1 MLSFQNGADQ
11 VSEGIM
17 LYGLYDMQH
26 AALYPARV
34 LAEATQNA
42 LQNPFVFASYTQL
55 GRTIA
60 AGAEL
65 FERTTR
71 RFGKP
76 AFGLSVTRINGDDVA
91 VREVT
96 VLSKPFCNLIHF
108 ERATDEVHPTVLV
121 VAPMSGH
128 YATLLRG
135 TVEALLPEHDVY
147 ITDWLDARTVPLS
160 GGSFDLEDYITYV
173 MAFLAHLGPHTH
185 VIAVCQ
191 PTVPVLCA
199 VSLMAQDKDPNQPAS
214 MVLMGGPVDTTASP
228 TVVTKL
234 ATTKPL
240 EWFERTVI
248 QSVPA
253 YYAGGFRQVYP
264 GFIQLTGFMSMN
276 LDRHVNAHMKLFEHL
291 MRGDGDSAEQHRE
304 FYDEYLSVMDLPAEF
319 FLQTVSRVF
328 QQHALPRGVMT
339 WKGRT
344 VDPSAIRHT
353 ALLTVEGEMD
363 DISAPGQTRAAH
375 RLCGNIPAE
384 KHADHLQEGVGHYG
398 IFNGRRWREQIF
410 PKVRDFIL
418 THDTTGRFTWR
429 AAG

>member
-1 MLSFQNGADQ
+1 
-11 VSEGIM
+11 M

-42 LQNPFVFASYTQL
+42 FQNPFSPASYTRL

-76 AFGLSVTRINGDDVA
+76 AFGLSVTTINGDDVA
-91 VREVT
+91 VSEVP
-96 VLSKPFCNLIHF
+96 VLSKPFCTLVHF

-160 GGSFDLEDYITYV
+160 RGSFDLEDYITYV
-173 MAFLAHLGPHTH
+173 MAFLAHLGPQTH

-199 VSLMAQDKDPNQPAS
+199 ISLMA
-214 MVLMGGPVDTTASP
+214 
-228 TVVTKL
+228 
-234 ATTKPL
+234 
-240 EWFERTVI
+240 
-248 QSVPA
+248 
-253 YYAGGFRQVYP
+253 
-264 GFIQLTGFMSMN
+264 
-276 LDRHVNAHMKLFEHL
+276 
-291 MRGDGDSAEQHRE
+291 
-304 FYDEYLSVMDLPAEF
+304 
-319 FLQTVSRVF
+319 
-328 QQHALPRGVMT
+328 
-339 WKGRT
+339 
-344 VDPSAIRHT
+344 
-353 ALLTVEGEMD
+353 
-363 DISAPGQTRAAH
+363 
-375 RLCGNIPAE
+375 
-384 KHADHLQEGVGHYG
+384 
-398 IFNGRRWREQIF
+398 
-410 PKVRDFIL
+410 
-418 THDTTGRFTWR
+418 
-429 AAG
+429 

>member
-1 MLSFQNGADQ
+1 MR
-11 VSEGIM
+11 GIL
-17 LYGLYDMQH
+17 LYQLYDLQH
-26 AALYPARV
+26 AALYPARL

-42 LQNPFVFASYTQL
+42 FQNPFSPASYTRL

-76 AFGLSVTRINGDDVA
+76 AFGLSVTRVNGDDVA
-91 VREVT
+91 VREVP
-96 VLSKPFCNLIHF
+96 VLPKPFCNLVHF

-160 GGSFDLEDYITYV
+160 RGSFDLEDYITYV
-173 MAFLAHLGPHTH
+173 MEFLGHLGPHTH

-199 VSLMAQDKDPNQPAS
+199 VSLMAQNNDPNQPAT
-214 MVLMGGPVDTTASP
+214 MVLMGGPIDTTAAP
-228 TVVTKL
+228 TVVTNWRPQAAGMVRAHRHPVGAGL
-234 ATTKPL
+234 LSRRLPPGLSRLHPADRFHVDEPRPARGRSR
-240 EWFERTVI
+240 EAVRTPGHGGWR
-248 QSVPA
+248 QCRPA
-253 YYAGGFRQVYP
+253 PQ
-264 GFIQLTGFMSMN
+264 
-276 LDRHVNAHMKLFEHL
+276 
-291 MRGDGDSAEQHRE
+291 
-304 FYDEYLSVMDLPAEF
+304 FYDEYPLRHGHAG
-319 FLQTVSRVF
+319 RVF
-328 QQHALPRGVMT
+328 PANRLHRFPAARAASRNHDMEGPE
-339 WKGRT
+339 

-375 RLCGNIPAE
+375 RSCANIPAE
-384 KHADHLQEGVGHYG
+384 KRGDHLQKGVGHYG
-398 IFNGRRWREQIF
+398 IFNGRRWREQIL
-410 PKVRDFIL
+410 PRVRDFIL
-418 THDTTGRFTWR
+418 THDTSGRFEAPVAPSV
-429 AAG
+429 AAE

>member
-1 MLSFQNGADQ
+1 
-11 VSEGIM
+11 M

-42 LQNPFVFASYTQL
+42 FQNPFSPASYTRL

-76 AFGLSVTRINGDDVA
+76 AFGLSVTKINGDDVA
-91 VREVT
+91 VREVP
-96 VLSKPFCNLIHF
+96 VLSKPFCTLVHF
-108 ERATDEVHPTVLV
+108 ERSTDEVHPTVLV
-121 VAPMSGH
+121 VAPLSSH

-160 GGSFDLEDYITYV
+160 RGSFDLEDYITYV
-173 MAFLAHLGPHTH
+173 MAFLAHLGPQTH

-199 VSLMAQDKDPNQPAS
+199 VSLMAQNNDPNQPAS
-214 MVLMGGPVDTTASP
+214 MVLMGGPIDTTASP
-228 TVVTKL
+228 TVVTEL

-248 QSVPA
+248 ESVPA
-253 YYAGGFRQVYP
+253 YYPGGFRRVYP

-276 LDRHVNAHMKLFEHL
+276 LDRHVDAHVKLFQHL
-291 MRGDGDSAEQHRE
+291 VRGDGDSAEQHRH

-319 FLQTVSRVF
+319 FLQTVCRIF
-328 QQHALPRGVMT
+328 QQHALPRGTMT
-339 WKGRT
+339 WKGQT
-344 VDPSAIRHT
+344 VDPAAIRHT

-375 RLCGNIPAE
+375 RLCRNIPVE
-384 KHADHLQEGVGHYG
+384 KHADHLQKGVGHYG
-398 IFNGRRWREQIF
+398 IFNGRRWREQIL
-410 PKVRDFIL
+410 PRVRDFIL
-418 THDTTGRFTWR
+418 THDTGGRFTSPT
-429 AAG
+429 AQATE

>member
-1 MLSFQNGADQ
+1 MR
-11 VSEGIM
+11 
-17 LYGLYDMQH
+17 H

-42 LQNPFVFASYTQL
+42 FQNPFSPASYTHF

-76 AFGLSVTRINGDDVA
+76 AFGLSVTKVNGDDVA
-91 VREVT
+91 VREVP
-96 VLSKPFCNLIHF
+96 VLSKPFCNLVHF

-147 ITDWLDARTVPLS
+147 VTDWLDARTVPLS
-160 GGSFDLEDYITYV
+160 RGSFDLEDYITYV
-173 MAFLAHLGPHTH
+173 MEFLVHLGPHTH

-199 VSLMAQDKDPNQPAS
+199 VSLMAQNNDPNQPAS
-214 MVLMGGPVDTTASP
+214 MVLMGGPIDTTAAP
-228 TVVTKL
+228 TVVTEL

-253 YYAGGFRQVYP
+253 YYPGGFRRVYP

-276 LDRHVNAHMKLFEHL
+276 LDRHIDAHVKLFEHL
-291 MRGDGDSAEQHRE
+291 VRGDGDSAEQHRQ
-304 FYDEYLSVMDLPAEF
+304 FYDEYLSFRALSPDF
-319 FLQTVSRVF
+319 F
-328 QQHALPRGVMT
+328 QQAVPRFFRPHAPPRAPRT
-339 WKGRT
+339 GRGRR
-344 VDPSAIRHT
+344 VDPAAIRHT
-353 ALLTVEGEMD
+353 ALLTIEGEMD
-363 DISAPGQTRAAH
+363 DISAPGQTR
-375 RLCGNIPAE
+375 
-384 KHADHLQEGVGHYG
+384 
-398 IFNGRRWREQIF
+398 
-410 PKVRDFIL
+410 
-418 THDTTGRFTWR
+418 
-429 AAG
+429 

>member
-1 MLSFQNGADQ
+1 
-11 VSEGIM
+11 V

-34 LAEATQNA
+34 LAEATQNVF
-42 LQNPFVFASYTQL
+42 QNPFMPASYMCL

-76 AFGLSVTRINGDDVA
+76 AFSLSVTTINGDDVA
-91 VREVT
+91 VREIP
-96 VLSKPFCNLIHF
+96 VLSKPFCTLVHF

-160 GGSFDLEDYITYV
+160 HGSFDLEDYITYV
-173 MAFLAHLGPHTH
+173 MEFLAHLGPHTH

-199 VSLMAQDKDPNQPAS
+199 VSLMAQINDPNQPAS
-214 MVLMGGPVDTTASP
+214 MVLMGGPIDTTAAP
-228 TVVTKL
+228 TVITEL
-234 ATTKPL
+234 AITKPL

-248 QSVPA
+248 QAVPA
-253 YYAGGFRQVYP
+253 YYPGGFRQVYP

-276 LDRHVNAHMKLFEHL
+276 LDRHVGAHVKLFEHL
-291 MRGDGDSAEQHRE
+291 VRGDGDSAEQHRK
-304 FYDEYLSVMDLPAEF
+304 FYDEYLSVMDMPAEF
-319 FLQTVSRVF
+319 FLQTVSRIF
-328 QQHALPRGVMT
+328 QQHALPRGTMT
-339 WKGRT
+339 WKGLR

-363 DISAPGQTRAAH
+363 DISAPGQTHAAH
-375 RLCGNIPAE
+375 QLCNNIPTE
-384 KHADHLQEGVGHYG
+384 KQAHHLQKGVGHYG
-398 IFNGRRWREQIF
+398 IFNGRRWREQIL
-410 PKVRDFIL
+410 PRVRDFIL
-418 THDTTGRFTWR
+418 MHDTTKRFTSP
-429 AAG
+429 AAQAAE

>member
-1 MLSFQNGADQ
+1 
-11 VSEGIM
+11 M
-17 LYGLYDMQH
+17 LYQLYDLQH
-26 AALYPARV
+26 AAWYPVTPYGGSHPERFSEPV
-34 LAEATQNA
+34 LSRI
-42 LQNPFVFASYTQL
+42 LHPRL

-76 AFGLSVTRINGDDVA
+76 AFGLSVTKVNGDDVA
-91 VREVT
+91 VREVP
-96 VLSKPFCNLIHF
+96 VLPKPFCNLVHF

-147 ITDWLDARTVPLS
+147 ITDWLDARKVPLS
-160 GGSFDLEDYITYV
+160 RGYFDLEDYITYV
-173 MAFLAHLGPHTH
+173 MEFMGHLGPHTH

-199 VSLMAQDKDPNQPAS
+199 VSLMAQNNDPNQPAC
-214 MVLMGGPVDTTASP
+214 MVLMGGPIDTTAAP
-228 TVVTKL
+228 TVVTEL

-240 EWFERTVI
+240 GWFERTVI

-253 YYAGGFRQVYP
+253 YYPGGFRQVYP

-276 LDRHVNAHMKLFEHL
+276 LDRHVDAHVKLFQHL
-291 MRGDGDSAEQHRE
+291 VTGMATVPSSTVNSMTSI
-304 FYDEYLSVMDLPAEF
+304 LSVMDLPAEF
-319 FLQTVSRVF
+319 FLQTVSHVF
-328 QQHALPRGVMT
+328 QQHALPSGTMT
-339 WKGRT
+339 WKGQR

-353 ALLTVEGEMD
+353 AMLTVEGELD

-375 RLCGNIPAE
+375 RSCPAFRRRSGRPPSE
-384 KHADHLQEGVGHYG
+384 RRRPLRHFQWPPLARADPAKG
-398 IFNGRRWREQIF
+398 
-410 PKVRDFIL
+410 
-418 THDTTGRFTWR
+418 
-429 AAG
+429 A

>member
-1 MLSFQNGADQ
+1 
-11 VSEGIM
+11 M
-17 LYGLYDMQH
+17 LYGLYDMRH
-26 AALYPARV
+26 AALYPAHV

-42 LQNPFVFASYTQL
+42 FQNPFSPASYTRL

-76 AFGLSVTRINGDDVA
+76 AFGLSVTRINGDAVA
-91 VREVT
+91 VREVP
-96 VLSKPFCNLIHF
+96 VLSKPFCNLVHF

-121 VAPMSGH
+121 VAPLSGH

-160 GGSFDLEDYITYV
+160 QGFFDLEDYITYV
-173 MAFLAHLGPHTH
+173 MAFLAHLGPQTH

-199 VSLMAQDKDPNQPAS
+199 VSLMAQNNDPNQPAS
-214 MVLMGGPVDTTASP
+214 MVLMGGPIDTTAAP
-228 TVVTKL
+228 TVVTEL
-234 ATTKPL
+234 ATTRPL

-248 QSVPA
+248 ESVPA
-253 YYAGGFRQVYP
+253 YYPGGFRRVYP

-276 LDRHVNAHMKLFEHL
+276 LDRHVDAHVKLFQHL
-291 MRGDGDSAEQHRE
+291 VRGDGDSAEQHRQ

-319 FLQTVSRVF
+319 FLQTVSRIF
-328 QQHALPRGVMT
+328 QQHALPRGTMT
-339 WKGRT
+339 WKGQR

-375 RLCGNIPAE
+375 RLCRNIPVE
-384 KHADHLQEGVGHYG
+384 KQADHLQKGVGHYG
-398 IFNGRRWREQIF
+398 IFNGRRWREQIL
-410 PKVRDFIL
+410 PRVRDFIL
-418 THDTTGRFTWR
+418 MHDTSGRFTSPT
-429 AAG
+429 AQATE

>member
-1 MLSFQNGADQ
+1 MGAGQ
-11 VSEGIM
+11 VSEGTL

-26 AALYPARV
+26 AALYPARL

-42 LQNPFVFASYTQL
+42 FQNPFSPASYTRA

-76 AFGLSVTRINGDDVA
+76 AFGLSITRINGDDVA
-91 VREVT
+91 VKEVP
-96 VLSKPFCNLIHF
+96 VLSKPFCNLVHF
-108 ERATDEVHPTVLV
+108 DRATDKVHPTVLV

-160 GGSFDLEDYITYV
+160 RGSFDLEDYITYV
-173 MAFLAHLGPHTH
+173 MEFLAHLGPHTH

-199 VSLMAQDKDPNQPAS
+199 VSLMAQNNDPNQPAS
-214 MVLMGGPVDTTASP
+214 MILMGGPIDATAAP
-228 TVVTKL
+228 TVVTEL

-253 YYAGGFRQVYP
+253 YYPGGFRQIYP

-276 LDRHVNAHMKLFEHL
+276 LDRHVDAHVKLFEHL
-291 MRGDGDSAEQHRE
+291 VRGDGDSAEQHRK

-319 FLQTVSRVF
+319 FLQTVSRIF
-328 QQHALPRGVMT
+328 QQHALPRGAMT
-339 WKGRT
+339 WKGQRI
-344 VDPSAIRHT
+344 DPAAIRHT
-353 ALLTVEGEMD
+353 ALLTVEGELD

-375 RLCGNIPAE
+375 RLCRNIPAE
-384 KHADHLQEGVGHYG
+384 KRADHLQKGVGHYG
-398 IFNGRRWREQIF
+398 IFNGRRWREQIL
-410 PKVRDFIL
+410 PRVRDFIL
-418 THDTTGRFTWR
+418 AHDTTGRFTSP
-429 AAG
+429 AAQAAE